1 MTEAGSGRC
10 EMPIN
15 AAKED
20 KEEVE
25 VTVSSVAAE
34 QINAAAAEIDLIFTS
49 NNKTKKD
56 TESFSQQ
63 KR

>member
-1 MTEAGSGRC
+1 MEAGSGCC

-15 AAKED
+15 AAKKD

-25 VTVSSVAAE
+25 VTVSSAAAE
-34 QINAAAAEIDLIFTS
+34 QINGEAAEMDLIFTS

-56 TESFSQQ
+56 TESLFFDV
-63 KR
+63 